1 MQIWRLTSGLWCPF
15 CPAEE
20 DKGIDGLLNLS
31 SLLTDISHHPGDS
44 PVSTNCLQN
53 RAPREGKPP
62 CPHSHWAL
70 DRCSARPP
78 SFPTF
83 PCTPDPFPGS
93 CYRTLALRLVL
104 TLLSLHL
111 AVPWP
116 TVMSHL
122 PQGKRQLPSPSVKG
136 SSLVRKLSRE
146 GSPAKRPRHHVP
158 ARGAC
163 ATSQAHRRSRLF
175 SAVPRL
181 SATGLLLFSIGMY
194 LRSFPTEAEVSSF
207 LTAAEKSTYRARAV
221 STLIEKTPPNVQ
233 GAECVHENVNRAS
246 PWFTCARHVG
256 GPWRGFLVGG
266 TSSRQRRGWVP
277 VGRAPGVADRPER
290 GSQKDLEPRPKHSGS
305 SHSWINLHF

>member
-1 MQIWRLTSGLWCPF
+1 MVWTVLGCGIVCTADQKICSLGHIAPRVTLGSRELVQRNCVPWAVSQEVICLQIWRLTSGLWCPF

-111 AVPWP
+111 AVP
-116 TVMSHL
+116 
-122 PQGKRQLPSPSVKG
+122 
-136 SSLVRKLSRE
+136 
-146 GSPAKRPRHHVP
+146 
-158 ARGAC
+158 
-163 ATSQAHRRSRLF
+163 
-175 SAVPRL
+175 
-181 SATGLLLFSIGMY
+181 
-194 LRSFPTEAEVSSF
+194 
-207 LTAAEKSTYRARAV
+207 
-221 STLIEKTPPNVQ
+221 
-233 GAECVHENVNRAS
+233 
-246 PWFTCARHVG
+246 
-256 GPWRGFLVGG
+256 
-266 TSSRQRRGWVP
+266 
-277 VGRAPGVADRPER
+277 
-290 GSQKDLEPRPKHSGS
+290 
-305 SHSWINLHF
+305 